1 MIDDACPQ
9 ARRAAILVYD
19 IDRNEHRHWRT
30 APRGD
35 LRGYRSPLQQ
45 QQRPD
50 YLKLILLLAM
60 IFLPWVAIGYV
71 AWLVSTSP

>member
-1 MIDDACPQ
+1 LADKASIPFKHISATAA
-9 ARRAAILVYD
+9 ARA
-19 IDRNEHRHWRT
+19 
-30 APRGD
+30 D
-35 LRGYRSPLQQ
+35 LRGYRSPRAQ

>member
-1 MIDDACPQ
+1 LANKASLPFKPLS
-9 ARRAAILVYD
+9 ATA
-19 IDRNEHRHWRT
+19 